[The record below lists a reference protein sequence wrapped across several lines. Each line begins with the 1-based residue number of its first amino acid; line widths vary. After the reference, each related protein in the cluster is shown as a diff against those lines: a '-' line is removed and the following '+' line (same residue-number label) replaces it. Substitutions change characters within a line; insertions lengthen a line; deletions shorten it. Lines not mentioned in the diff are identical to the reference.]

1 MIESQVA
8 AFVVLLMVAVGA
20 TVVVRLIPI
29 PYVVVLALVGALS
42 GVFLHLP
49 AVPLTRSLILFI
61 VLPGLLFEAAF
72 NLEWRRVLSDL
83 PAIAVLATVGVLV
96 TALVVAGLGRALLGL
111 SFSLAFLLGT
121 ILAPTDPVAVVAVFR
136 RLGVPKRLT
145 TLVEAESLFNDGTG
159 IVLFTIALQAVL
171 AGQFHLESGI
181 LHFVELSVGGL
192 AIGTLIGFLLSMLTT
207 RIDDTQVAITYT
219 AIGAYGT
226 YLLAEAIHVSG
237 ILAVVAAALVLGN
250 YGRRGMSEGT
260 QQAVDSFWDY
270 IAFLLNSLIF
280 LLIGLD
286 LPWTNAFRKL
296 GSVAIAL
303 LILVVSRAVV
313 VYGTFGALKAYGKP
327 VPWSWQH
334 LIVWSGIRGA
344 VAVALALS
352 LAEETGTQ
360 FADLLPIVYGVVLLS
375 IIVQGVTVAP
385 LAGRLTKPSEA

>member
-1 MIESQVA
+1 
-8 AFVVLLMVAVGA
+8 
-20 TVVVRLIPI
+20 
-29 PYVVVLALVGALS
+29 
-42 GVFLHLP
+42 
-49 AVPLTRSLILFI
+49 
-61 VLPGLLFEAAF
+61 
-72 NLEWRRVLSDL
+72 
-83 PAIAVLATVGVLV
+83 
-96 TALVVAGLGRALLGL
+96 
-111 SFSLAFLLGT
+111 
-121 ILAPTDPVAVVAVFR
+121 LAPTDPVAVVAVFR